1 MSQDIAV
8 SYSAR
13 LRSLAAARRDGEAI
27 RFLARDGSERSVSWA
42 GLDDLVERLGH
53 GMAARG
59 VGQGDVV
66 GIALGN
72 LVEHLALALAVWR
85 LGATTLVLDPA
96 IPAEAAA
103 ALRSRSGARLI
114 VGMGGPAAN
123 LDAANLDAGDRNVGD
138 LDVGALIRA
147 GADPQTALPDLVPN
161 PGKIVMSGGSTGL
174 PKLMCDR
181 RPHARIPGASWG
193 RIAPALGFRADQTQL
208 VCAALSHNA
217 PFTWAQNGLFEGN
230 RLVLMER
237 FDAAAALRA
246 IDRLGVGF
254 IMLVP
259 TMMARLYAADQ
270 GEPARFDRLHTLY
283 HTGAPCP
290 AWLKRA
296 WIDRL
301 GPGRVS
307 EMYGSGENTGQTV
320 ITGGEWLARPGSV
333 GQGFETD
340 IRIYA
345 GDDRLQPAGQAGE
358 IFMRPHD
365 LAGRSEYM
373 GTPAPVARRDGDGF
387 QSIGDS
393 GWLDEAGYLYLGGRC
408 DDVINSGGVKLHPE
422 AIEAVLLQH
431 PEVIDVAVFG
441 VADDEWGQRVTAAV
455 VLAEGAVLAP
465 AALATFARSRLTPE
479 EVPKEWRL
487 VTQLPRDGFGKL
499 RRKALMQAGAL
510 PGRAG

>member
-1 MSQDIAV
+1 MSEDIPV

-13 LRSLAAARRDGEAI
+13 LRTLAAKRSDAEAI

-53 GMAARG
+53 GLAAHG

-85 LGATTLVLDPA
+85 LGATTLVLDPG
-96 IPAEAAA
+96 IPTEAAA
-103 ALRSRSGARLI
+103 ALKLRSGARLI
-114 VGMGGPAAN
+114 VAMGGP
-123 LDAANLDAGDRNVGD
+123 VGD
-138 LDVGALIRA
+138 LDVGTLIDA
-147 GADPQTALPDLVPN
+147 GKGGRGLLPDLVSN

-181 RPHARIPGASWG
+181 RPYLRLPGASWG
-193 RIAPALGFRADQTQL
+193 RIAPALGFRVDQTQL
-208 VCAALSHNA
+208 VCAAISHNA
-217 PFTWAQNGLFEGN
+217 PFTWAHNGLFEGN
-230 RLVLMER
+230 RIVLMER

-270 GEPARFDRLHTLY
+270 AMPARFDRLHTLY

-290 AWLKRA
+290 VWLKRA

-301 GPGRVS
+301 GPERVS

-320 ITGGEWLARPGSV
+320 IGGDEWLARPGSV
-333 GQGFETD
+333 GRGFETD
-340 IRIYA
+340 IRIY
-345 GDDRLQPAGQAGE
+345 GPDGLLQPAGAPGE

-373 GTPAPVARRDGDGF
+373 GRPAPLPRRDSDGF

-431 PEVIDVAVFG
+431 PDVADVAVFG
-441 VADDEWGQRVTAAV
+441 VADREWGERVVAAV
-455 VLAEGAVLAP
+455 VLSEGGTTSQAGLVA
-465 AALATFARSRLTPE
+465 FARSRLSPE

-487 VTQLPRDGFGKL
+487 VDRLPRDGFGKL
-499 RRKALMQAGAL
+499 RRKALAQQGDAQPRAEG
-510 PGRAG
+510 GRA

>member
-1 MSQDIAV
+1 MSQDLAV

-13 LRSLAAARRDGEAI
+13 LRALAAARGDGEAI
-27 RFLARDGSERSVSWA
+27 RFLARDGAERSVSWA
-42 GLDDLVERLGH
+42 GLDDLVDRLGH
-53 GMAARG
+53 GLAAQG

-103 ALRSRSGARLI
+103 ALKSRSGARLI
-114 VGMGGPAAN
+114 VGMGGGMGGP
-123 LDAANLDAGDRNVGD
+123 VGD
-138 LDVGALIRA
+138 LDVGDLIRA
-147 GADPQTALPDLVPN
+147 GADPRVPLPDLVPN

-181 RPHARIPGASWG
+181 RPHARVPGASWG

-208 VCAALSHNA
+208 VCAAISHNA

-237 FDAAAALRA
+237 FDAGAALRA

-259 TMMARLYAADQ
+259 TMMARLYAADRS
-270 GEPARFDRLHTLY
+270 EPARFDGLHTLY

-290 AWLKRA
+290 VWLKRA

-301 GPGRVS
+301 GPDRVS

-320 ITGGEWLARPGSV
+320 IGGREWLARPGSV
-333 GQGFETD
+333 GRGFETD
-340 IRIYA
+340 IRIY
-345 GDDRLQPAGQAGE
+345 GQGGRPQPAGAAGE

-365 LAGRSEYM
+365 LAGRAEYM
-373 GTPAPVARRDGDGF
+373 GTPAPVPRRDADGF

-393 GWLDEAGYLYLGGRC
+393 GWLDADGYLYLGGRC
-408 DDVINSGGVKLHPE
+408 DDVINTGGVKLHPE
-422 AIEAVLLQH
+422 AIEAVLMQH
-431 PEVIDVAVFG
+431 PDIADVAVFG
-441 VADDEWGQRVTAAV
+441 VQDDEWGQRVTAAV
-455 VLAEGAVLAP
+455 VLAEGAAIGP
-465 AALATFARSRLTPE
+465 SALAAFARSRLSPE

-487 VTQLPRDGFGKL
+487 VGQLPRDGFGKL
-499 RRKALMQAGAL
+499 RRKALAGQGAAP
-510 PGRAG
+510 PGGAA